1 MLKTFCSICKISWNL
16 GISIFMQKL
25 LKIFKFSNIVQIDL
39 EVICMRAIRVL
50 EAQNIYFSARKN
62 LGTIGVPFVPKK
74 YNFRFYFEIYQ
85 NWTDST
91 HKWNS
96 TEKCGTQV
104 VPKILYSKSTRSK
117 LFNAVSTVCIAIL
130 DQKLQPT

>member
-1 MLKTFCSICKISWNL
+1 
-16 GISIFMQKL
+16 MQKL

-39 EVICMRAIRVL
+39 EVICMRAMRVL

-62 LGTIGVPFVPKK
+62 LGTIGVPFVRKK
-74 YNFRFYFEIYQ
+74 YKFRFYFKIYQ

-96 TEKCGTQV
+96 TEKYGTQV
-104 VPKILYSKSTRSK
+104 VPKILYR
-117 LFNAVSTVCIAIL
+117 AVSKKNT
-130 DQKLQPT
+130 